1 MTEIRP
7 IALDNS
13 VGTLGYYTRKI
24 QWALESDDR
33 AAFKFAMSELA
44 MVTISYMR
52 WADDLSNPMTETTTT
67 TEAHQNG

>member
-1 MTEIRP
+1 MTVKNT

-24 QWALESDDR
+24 QLALEANDR

-44 MVTISYMR
+44 MTTISYMR

-67 TEAHQNG
+67 EAQQNG